1 MQVHGLGILVTQL
14 NSGRNSRT
22 NLESSIRIR
31 RIKCDEGKPSCKRCT
46 STGRKC
52 DEYQTE
58 IARCGKLELALHP
71 DAFTSTISNAPR
83 SGATNYELRA
93 LQHFQTRTI
102 SALSASFDCDF
113 WNIVVLQVSDTQ
125 APVRSAIIAFSGLH
139 ESFEKSH
146 SNMDT
151 IYHTDEDKLLSSNST
166 TKLLDMKD
174 PTSCGVA

>member
-1 MQVHGLGILVTQL
+1 
-14 NSGRNSRT
+14 
-22 NLESSIRIR
+22 
-31 RIKCDEGKPSCKRCT
+31 
-46 STGRKC
+46 
-52 DEYQTE
+52 
-58 IARCGKLELALHP
+58 
-71 DAFTSTISNAPR
+71 
-83 SGATNYELRA
+83 
-93 LQHFQTRTI
+93 
-102 SALSASFDCDF
+102 
-113 WNIVVLQVSDTQ
+113 VVLQVSDTQ